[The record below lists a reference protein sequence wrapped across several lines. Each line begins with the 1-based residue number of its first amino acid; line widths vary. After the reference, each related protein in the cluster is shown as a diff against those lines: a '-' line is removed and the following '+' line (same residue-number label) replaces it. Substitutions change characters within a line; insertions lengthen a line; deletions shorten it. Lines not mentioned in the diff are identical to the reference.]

1 MSEPYTYK
9 PCPVCGKNDNISMDS
24 MSHKGYYWVRCMG
37 THFDDEIHCG
47 PVAYTKENAKKFWD
61 AESSLRF
68 DGIQKTLN
76 EDGIFTG
83 TVEFFNDSSAYV
95 GFRKPFSSNTYLIK
109 VWDNYKNAYYIQSQT
124 NHGFLILAAKVTK
137 GLVHWKVSLDKE

>member
-37 THFDDEIHCG
+37 THFDD
-47 PVAYTKENAKKFWD
+47 
-61 AESSLRF
+61 
-68 DGIQKTLN
+68 
-76 EDGIFTG
+76 
-83 TVEFFNDSSAYV
+83 
-95 GFRKPFSSNTYLIK
+95 YLIK